1 MTFLGADKS
10 IVQRTQ
16 YFNYE
21 VLNERPVKFLKPR
34 KFHLINLKLNVYLFI
49 YEIMFAP
56 YFTMSNFS
64 TVLKVIVG
72 GLTFTRLANFKLGRK
87 ILLKVKLD
95 SSFE

>member
-1 MTFLGADKS
+1 MNFLGADKS

-21 VLNERPVKFLKPR
+21 VLNERPVKFLKSK
-34 KFHLINLKLNVYLFI
+34 KFQLLNLKLNFYL
-49 YEIMFAP
+49 YKIMFAP

-87 ILLKVKLD
+87 ILLKVKLN
-95 SSFE
+95 